1 MTLLFF
7 PILVEAYD
15 YGFVIP
21 ALGPLFAAAALA
33 AGGPGAQ
40 DQRRKRRRIRAA
52 ALAQT
57 PLHETRETSLERLA
71 GGTVHELQ

>member
-33 AGGPGAQ
+33 AWGLGLRIKGGSAVVSGP
-40 DQRRKRRRIRAA
+40 RSRNPAA
-52 ALAQT
+52 RDA
-57 PLHETRETSLERLA
+57 
-71 GGTVHELQ
+71 